1 MKIGFILD
9 TPFESNA
16 GAQQVFKR
24 YIPQLEKLGHTV
36 KLFGPFWKNK
46 KFPLSDKCVFVGKT
60 FHPLF
65 NTTSVPISANTSK
78 EEIQKAL
85 KGNECDIYHIGIPFS
100 PLMGAKLIDCIDKPI
115 IGHYM
120 IVKSNNLTS
129 IGNWFGTLVMRK
141 QIKKVTE
148 IVALSETSQKEAEVL
163 YKRKIEV
170 IEGCVPVVRNRWNP
184 PVDKVIISS
193 IGRLEKRKGF
203 EYLIRAVA
211 LLKDKS
217 NIILQI
223 AGEGPERENLRE
235 LGERLKVNLKLL
247 KYIPEEDK
255 LNFLANSTL
264 CVFPAINAESF
275 GIVLIEALS
284 VGVPVLAFDNP
295 GYSYTLRKILN
306 ALVKNK
312 SVIRL
317 ASSIQELLDD
327 SKKLKEHSKACFK
340 VAKDYSEATI
350 VTKLLKIYEKYV
362 N

>member
-24 YIPQLEKLGHTV
+24 YITQLEKLGHTV

-46 KFPLSDKCVFVGKT
+46 KFLLSDKCVFVGKT

-78 EEIQKAL
+78 DEIQKAL
-85 KGNECDIYHIGIPFS
+85 EGNECDIYHIGLPFS
-100 PLMGAKLIDCIDKPI
+100 PFMGAKLIDLIDKPI

-120 IVKSNNLTS
+120 IMKSNNFTS

-141 QIKKVTE
+141 QIRKVTK
-148 IVALSETSQKEAEVL
+148 ILALSETSQNEAETL
-163 YKRKIEV
+163 YRQKIEV
-170 IEGCVPVVRNRWNP
+170 IEGCVPVKKNIWNP
-184 PVDKVIISS
+184 QKEKIVISS
-193 IGRLEKRKGF
+193 IGRLENRKGF
-203 EYLIRAVA
+203 EYLIRAAA
-211 LLKDKS
+211 LLKDKKK
-217 NIILQI
+217 IVLQI
-223 AGEGPERENLRE
+223 AGEGPEKDNLKE
-235 LGERLKVNLKLL
+235 LAERLNVNLILFN
-247 KYIPEEDK
+247 YIPEEDK